1 MFRTTPWPYPDH
13 RVLENDHVQL
23 ARVTDSDRPGLF
35 EAARSDVNG
44 DLFRYH
50 VNTPPMTDRATFDR
64 YLDGRLSNAGE
75 VLYRVFSKRLDKPV
89 GCASLLNIQPLHGT
103 VEVGAIWFSREA
115 QRTEINTNAMLLL
128 FTHVFDDLGYRRL
141 EWKCN
146 DRNEASKTAALRL
159 GFAYEGRFRQH
170 LVSRGENRD
179 TLWFS
184 LLDGEW
190 EERKARLAALAAPR
204 GITT

>member
-1 MFRTTPWPYPDH
+1 MIRTTPWPSPDH
-13 RVLENDHVQL
+13 RPLENAAVHL
-23 ARVTDSDRPGLF
+23 GPVTNADRDGLY
-35 EAARSDVNG
+35 EAARVDVNG

-50 VNTPPMTDRATFDR
+50 VNTPPMGDRATFDR
-64 YLDGRLSNAGE
+64 YLDGRLSHANE
-75 VLYRVFSKRLDKPV
+75 VLYRVFSKRLGKPV

-103 VEVGAIWFSREA
+103 VEVGAIWISRQA
-115 QRTEINTNAMLLL
+115 QRTEIHTNAMLLL

-146 DRNEASKTAALRL
+146 ALNEASRVAALRL
-159 GFAYEGRFRQH
+159 GFEYEGRFRQH

-184 LLDGEW
+184 LVDGEW
-190 EERKARLAALAAPR
+190 PEKRARLNAMAMPR
-204 GITT
+204 G